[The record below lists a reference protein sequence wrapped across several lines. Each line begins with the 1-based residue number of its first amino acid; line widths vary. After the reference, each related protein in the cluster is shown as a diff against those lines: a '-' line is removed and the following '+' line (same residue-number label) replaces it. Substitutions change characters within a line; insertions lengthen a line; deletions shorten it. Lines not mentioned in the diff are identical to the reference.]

1 MSHRTARF
9 QIYGGGR
16 IREAFFGMTYYHIGF
31 LTFDHGGK
39 VKTYSALKLSQE
51 AAMDILK
58 QTLAA
63 AKETGRPVSV
73 AVVDE
78 GGHLL
83 AFSRSDHAEL
93 YTIQIALAKARTA
106 AMTRHASGKKSP
118 TGNER
123 STHHALA
130 ITLAAGPDVFVSMP
144 GGAPITVDG
153 QVVGGVGVSGAGHR
167 DGDIAAIGADLE
179 NTQ

>member
-1 MSHRTARF
+1 
-9 QIYGGGR
+9 
-16 IREAFFGMTYYHIGF
+16 
-31 LTFDHGGK
+31 
-39 VKTYSALKLSQE
+39 VKTYTALKLTQQ
-51 AAMDILK
+51 AAMGILI
-58 QTLAA
+58 QTLEA

-106 AMTRHASGKKSP
+106 ALTRHPSGKKSP

-123 STHHALA
+123 SDHHALA
-130 ITLAAGPDVFVSMP
+130 ITLAAGTDIFVSMP
-144 GGAPITVDG
+144 GGVPITVNG
-153 QVVGGVGVSGAGHR
+153 QVVGGVGVSGAGNK
-167 DGDIAAIGADLE
+167 DQVIAGTAVDLE
-179 NTQ
+179 NE

>member
-1 MSHRTARF
+1 
-9 QIYGGGR
+9 
-16 IREAFFGMTYYHIGF
+16 
-31 LTFDHGGK
+31 
-39 VKTYSALKLSQE
+39 VKTYTALKLTQQ
-51 AAMDILK
+51 AAMGILI
-58 QTLAA
+58 QTLEA

-106 AMTRHASGKKSP
+106 ALTRHPSGKKSP

-123 STHHALA
+123 SDHHALA
-130 ITLAAGPDVFVSMP
+130 ITLAAGTDVFVSMP
-144 GGAPITVDG
+144 GGVPITVNG
-153 QVVGGVGVSGAGHR
+153 QVVGGVGVSGAGHK
-167 DGDIAAIGADLE
+167 DQDIAGTAVDLE
-179 NTQ
+179 NE

>member
-1 MSHRTARF
+1 
-9 QIYGGGR
+9 
-16 IREAFFGMTYYHIGF
+16 
-31 LTFDHGGK
+31 
-39 VKTYSALKLSQE
+39 VKTYTALKLTQQ
-51 AAMDILK
+51 AAIDILK
-58 QTLAA
+58 QTLEA

-106 AMTRHASGKKSP
+106 ALTRHPSGKKSP

-123 STHHALA
+123 SDHHALA
-130 ITLAAGPDVFVSMP
+130 ITLAAGTDVFVSMP
-144 GGAPITVDG
+144 GGVPITVNG
-153 QVVGGVGVSGAGHR
+153 QVVGGVGVSGAGNK
-167 DGDIAAIGADLE
+167 DQVIAGTAVDLE
-179 NTQ
+179 NEE